1 MELEIHTLSDLFEQ
15 LGLDPSIEAISQ
27 FVAEH
32 GPIPSEQRLH
42 EAAFW
47 SPTQAA
53 FLQDAI
59 QQDADWAELVDQ
71 LDSMLR

>member
-1 MELEIHTLSDLFEQ
+1 MESSIHTLSDLFEQ

-27 FVAEH
+27 FVTEH
-32 GPIPSEQRLH
+32 APIPSEQRLH
-42 EAAFW
+42 EASFW
-47 SPTQAA
+47 SPTQAV
-53 FLQDAI
+53 FLQEAV

>member
-1 MELEIHTLSDLFEQ
+1 MEPGIHTLSDLFEQ

-27 FVAEH
+27 FVAKH
-32 GPIPSEQRLH
+32 APIPSEQLLH
-42 EAAFW
+42 EAPFW
-47 SPTQAA
+47 TPTQAA
-53 FLQDAI
+53 FLQDAV